1 MDTRQLA
8 FGGVICALAS
18 MCIILSSLF
27 HLIFP
32 LAISCALYCICEVKS
47 GKACAIIVIFT
58 SNITGFMIGGIGSG
72 EILFSVLLFSPFAAI
87 IFCTSGLKK
96 KFWQVL
102 VRAVLFAAFSI
113 AVYVLFVTVLKNI
126 VGIGE
131 GIGGMPIGAALGAI
145 FAVVMTAF
153 GFALD
158 GFTAFLARRF
168 IKND

>member
-1 MDTRQLA
+1 MSTRQLA

-18 MCIILSSLF
+18 MCIIISSLF

-47 GKACAIIVIFT
+47 GKACSFIVIFT
-58 SNITGFMIGGIGSG
+58 SNIIGFLIGGIGGG

-96 KFWQVL
+96 KFWHVL

-126 VGIGE
+126 AGIGE
-131 GIGGMPIGAALGAI
+131 MPIGAAAFGVI
-145 FAVVMTAF
+145 FTIVMTAF

-158 GFTAFLARRF
+158 GFLSL
-168 IKND
+168 IHI